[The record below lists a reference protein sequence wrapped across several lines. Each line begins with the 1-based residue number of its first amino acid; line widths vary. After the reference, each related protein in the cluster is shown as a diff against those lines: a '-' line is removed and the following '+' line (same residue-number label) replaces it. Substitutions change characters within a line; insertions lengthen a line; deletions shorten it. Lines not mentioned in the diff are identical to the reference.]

1 MVTDTIAK
9 VREVKKADKSVIL
22 VGWGVA
28 AAVNCQVKISALRR
42 QEKVLLGC
50 VNFTVDFRINHTTS
64 KTDNLIT
71 NDNDY

>member
-28 AAVNCQVKISALRR
+28 AAVNCQVRFSI
-42 QEKVLLGC
+42 
-50 VNFTVDFRINHTTS
+50 VNVR
-64 KTDNLIT
+64 
-71 NDNDY
+71 